1 MDDTYENSKI
11 KKSKYNSYNTNDNDK
26 KYYKSKK
33 DDTRANDN
41 SSNNNYNRKPYK
53 KDNLVIDEKFEENAL
68 DSGKKEKRNRLKNSL
83 NEIETICAE
92 KTLKSNLKELFAKV
106 REDNLGFKNNIFFRN
121 LKDTERKVCNMDRV
135 DEKRIL
141 HTYVE
146 KETGEILR
154 NLENANDLMDKYY
167 KRVKTIVDDED

>member
-1 MDDTYENSKI
+1 MK
-11 KKSKYNSYNTNDNDK
+11 
-26 KYYKSKK
+26 
-33 DDTRANDN
+33 
-41 SSNNNYNRKPYK
+41 
-53 KDNLVIDEKFEENAL
+53 NLK
-68 DSGKKEKRNRLKNSL
+68 KRNRLKNSL